1 MDIQTKNSHPP
12 SSLVTVCAV
21 LILREEDDLWI
32 MCFGYLVDTLAM
44 NVVFEAWG
52 QRWMSLPIG
61 RRRGCVWKYSL
72 AARQWLRGFYYY
84 YSFLHLL
91 LENGGTLNDMLS
103 VLLSV
108 ASLSQNATLFSNMVL
123 LHPDVLF
130 RVIIEGEKSIRGII
144 RDFSM
149 QAFMFGPPQI
159 TKQGPL
165 SLMPSSASNSLTSY
179 TNQLGVG
186 HYSRSQE

>member
-1 MDIQTKNSHPP
+1 MNNVLWLPRWHPRNECGVRSLRAKMDESANWKEKQKG
-12 SSLVTVCAV
+12 LC
-21 LILREEDDLWI
+21 
-32 MCFGYLVDTLAM
+32 
-44 NVVFEAWG
+44 
-52 QRWMSLPIG
+52 
-61 RRRGCVWKYSL
+61 WKYSL

-91 LENGGTLNDMLS
+91 LENGVTLNDMLS

-130 RVIIEGEKSIRGII
+130 RVIIEGEKGIRGII

-149 QAFMFGPPQI
+149 QAFMLGPPQI

>member
-1 MDIQTKNSHPP
+1 MNNVLWLPRWHPRNECGVRSLRAKMDESANWKEKQKG
-12 SSLVTVCAV
+12 LC
-21 LILREEDDLWI
+21 
-32 MCFGYLVDTLAM
+32 
-44 NVVFEAWG
+44 
-52 QRWMSLPIG
+52 
-61 RRRGCVWKYSL
+61 WKYSL
-72 AARQWLRGFYYY
+72 AAWQWLRGFYYY

-91 LENGGTLNDMLS
+91 LENGVTLNDMLS

-108 ASLSQNATLFSNMVL
+108 ASLSQNVTLFSNMVL

-130 RVIIEGEKSIRGII
+130 RVIIEGERVLEALLGILVCKHLCLVLPKLQNK
-144 RDFSM
+144 D
-149 QAFMFGPPQI
+149 
-159 TKQGPL
+159 PL